1 MAVLKQATF
10 DCPRDGAVLVPTQF
24 KAGHLHLCHTCSG
37 SFLPGEIVREV
48 RRIERWFA
56 ARRGG
61 TSGLSLGAVE
71 CPAGHGRMSML
82 RVDGH
87 HIDICATCHG
97 IWFDSDE
104 LKRLQ
109 QPAASERL
117 DRVIETTDAVD
128 AGDSIVDG
136 VGELASGALELL
148 GDIISGI
155 DISF

>member
-1 MAVLKQATF
+1 
-10 DCPRDGAVLVPTQF
+10 
-24 KAGHLHLCHTCSG
+24 
-37 SFLPGEIVREV
+37 
-48 RRIERWFA
+48 
-56 ARRGG
+56 
-61 TSGLSLGAVE
+61 
-71 CPAGHGRMSML
+71 ML